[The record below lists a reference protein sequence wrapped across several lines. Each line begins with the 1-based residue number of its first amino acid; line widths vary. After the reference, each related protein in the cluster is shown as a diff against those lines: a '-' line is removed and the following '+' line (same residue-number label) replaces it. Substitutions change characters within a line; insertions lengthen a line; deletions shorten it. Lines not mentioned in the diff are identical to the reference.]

1 MEPYT
6 NIQSIIA
13 FTEILPDGQR
23 CTAAIVRYAD
33 ALDAR
38 SLAKES
44 FTVAGRTVTDVYAGL
59 KPARGHRGG
68 GNYAV
73 IELDPDEPAAD
84 TLTPIP
90 GTNRARRGAL
100 TLSVRQVKPLRS
112 CSGAILSAWDA
123 PRESDREVNA
133 VADEFEKLTYHDAET
148 GIDMPYRL
156 YTPDLA
162 PGEQAG
168 LILYFHGGSEMG
180 DDNEMPLL
188 RTQGASCWAEP
199 EQQAKHHCFIL
210 SPQYPFPE
218 HNWIDPDT
226 YEAGK
231 YLPVVYR
238 LVQSYVKN
246 CPIDTARLYA
256 SGMSMG
262 AMCCWLINYRYP
274 DMFAAMLC
282 TVGQGDYER
291 VGVLKDKPI
300 WAWNAENDDKSAE
313 GLGEIM
319 NSFELA
325 GARVVRETCSGAASM
340 AELEEFARCSLAKP
354 GHIRH
359 TQFAEGTLGEEWAH
373 YGWKQVY
380 PNRVVRD
387 WLLSHRNAAYSD
399 REAPTAIAHVLTPQR
414 LPFEKRVLQVSAGNR
429 HALVL
434 TDEGVFGWGSNVNGQ
449 LGVSPEA
456 LRATAGEAVCVYAGG
471 DAAKVCAGNNFSA
484 ILLKNGT
491 VLTCGDNAKGQLG
504 RGRAGVFTGLAPV
517 EGLDEVQDVACGT
530 NVLLALRRDGTVWTC
545 GDNSTGQLC
554 DGTYLKRFAA
564 KPALF
569 ADGSVMTGVAA
580 IRAGMRTWFALRD
593 DGTVWGAGNGEYG
606 QRGDGTE
613 GHGPAPKAP
622 GLVLC
627 PGGAPL
633 TGAVSMGAARCCS
646 FALMADG
653 TVRGWGWNRHGDL
666 GMGDD
671 VYRILPEPVPA
682 LRDIRAVDCGMNH
695 SLALGGDGG
704 VWSWGFNHGMGEGVL
719 GHGDERDRALPE
731 RIAALPPIA
740 AISAGYNF
748 SLFLATEGSL
758 WGCGCA
764 NHDRLL
770 SLQEN

>member
-33 ALDAR
+33 ALDVR
-38 SLAKES
+38 SLAKKS

-100 TLSVRQVKPLRS
+100 TLSVRQVKHR
-112 CSGAILSAWDA
+112 
-123 PRESDREVNA
+123 
-133 VADEFEKLTYHDAET
+133 
-148 GIDMPYRL
+148 
-156 YTPDLA
+156 
-162 PGEQAG
+162 
-168 LILYFHGGSEMG
+168 
-180 DDNEMPLL
+180 
-188 RTQGASCWAEP
+188 
-199 EQQAKHHCFIL
+199 CFIL

-530 NVLLALRRDGTVWTC
+530 NVLLALRRDGTAWTC

-627 PGGAPL
+627 PDGAPL

-748 SLFLATEGSL
+748 SLFLDTEGSL

>member
-1 MEPYT
+1 M
-6 NIQSIIA
+6 
-13 FTEILPDGQR
+13 
-23 CTAAIVRYAD
+23 
-33 ALDAR
+33 
-38 SLAKES
+38 
-44 FTVAGRTVTDVYAGL
+44 
-59 KPARGHRGG
+59 
-68 GNYAV
+68 
-73 IELDPDEPAAD
+73 
-84 TLTPIP
+84 
-90 GTNRARRGAL
+90 
-100 TLSVRQVKPLRS
+100 
-112 CSGAILSAWDA
+112 
-123 PRESDREVNA
+123 
-133 VADEFEKLTYHDAET
+133 
-148 GIDMPYRL
+148 
-156 YTPDLA
+156 
-162 PGEQAG
+162 
-168 LILYFHGGSEMG
+168 
-180 DDNEMPLL
+180 
-188 RTQGASCWAEP
+188 
-199 EQQAKHHCFIL
+199 
-210 SPQYPFPE
+210 
-218 HNWIDPDT
+218 
-226 YEAGK
+226 
-231 YLPVVYR
+231 
-238 LVQSYVKN
+238 
-246 CPIDTARLYA
+246 
-256 SGMSMG
+256 
-262 AMCCWLINYRYP
+262 
-274 DMFAAMLC
+274 
-282 TVGQGDYER
+282 
-291 VGVLKDKPI
+291 
-300 WAWNAENDDKSAE
+300 
-313 GLGEIM
+313 
-319 NSFELA
+319 
-325 GARVVRETCSGAASM
+325 
-340 AELEEFARCSLAKP
+340 
-354 GHIRH
+354 
-359 TQFAEGTLGEEWAH
+359 
-373 YGWKQVY
+373 
-380 PNRVVRD
+380 
-387 WLLSHRNAAYSD
+387 
-399 REAPTAIAHVLTPQR
+399 
-414 LPFEKRVLQVSAGNR
+414 
-429 HALVL
+429 
-434 TDEGVFGWGSNVNGQ
+434 NGQ

-748 SLFLATEGSL
+748 SLFLDTEGSL